1 MGVKSKPD
9 SSVCA
14 QESYKH
20 YRFPTKSLIN
30 EKQILALLNTP
41 DADKIFRTDFKTLTF
56 L

>member
-9 SSVCA
+9 FSVCA
-14 QESYKH
+14 HESYKH
-20 YRFPTKSLIN
+20 RFPTKSLIN